1 MTSTTDELRD
11 FLQNKAP
18 LTVVTLNQLYGAFP
32 ETPRGRIISTLH
44 RLCLGTV
51 VSGKNRRSSYYA
63 IKMELDSGRVFL
75 SLPGLSADHLEYEIL
90 EEAKIDG
97 IINMLMG
104 HYGEQTIQYWAKSAQ
119 YRSVTLSKGMRTARQ
134 RNGGS
139 CALCNAEG
147 KVSERTSACHL
158 ISRKSVFWKALGEVH
173 CLTGNIFSDEAVGLL
188 KKKIREDDAHSSHK
202 FIVTLCN
209 EHDKQMRNTLRQAV
223 VNGRAG
229 RNFASPMPLN
239 MT

>member
-1 MTSTTDELRD
+1 M
-11 FLQNKAP
+11 NKDP
-18 LTVVTLNQLYGAFP
+18 LTVVTLNELYDVFP
-32 ETPRGRIISTLH
+32 KTPHGRIIATLH

-63 IKMELDSGRVFL
+63 IQMELDSGKVFL

-90 EEAKIDG
+90 EEAKIEG

-139 CALCNAEG
+139 CVLCNAEG
-147 KVSERTSACHL
+147 KVSGRTSACHL

-173 CLTGNIFSDEAVGLL
+173 NLTGNIFSDESVSEL
-188 KKKIREDDAHSSHK
+188 KKKIRKDDAHSSHK

-209 EHDKQMRNTLRQAV
+209 EHDKQMRNTIRQAV

-229 RNFASPMPLN
+229 RNFASPMPLH
-239 MT
+239 TA